1 MHASEKAIR
10 SSGERFSNFRIDLNG
25 TSEAFIYV
33 IASAIT
39 MYVCDEE
46 SL

>member
-10 SSGERFSNFRIDLNG
+10 SSGQRPSNFRIDLNG
-25 TSEAFIYV
+25 ASEAFIWV

-39 MYVCDEE
+39 MYVYDKEN
-46 SL
+46 L